1 MTIAAALEREHRHID
16 GCIEAFLDDPDGAVE
31 GLRTGLT
38 ALRRHIYLEEEY
50 LFPPLR
56 AVGLLMPV
64 QVMLM
69 EHGQLWR
76 LTDTLLAAV
85 ETGDRQTATATAREL
100 LELLDRHN
108 SKEEPVIYP
117 HADVDLAPEAAAEL
131 DELIGSDTLPD
142 GWVCERA

>member
-1 MTIAAALEREHRHID
+1 MTIAAALEREHQDID
-16 GCIEAFLDDPDGAVE
+16 GCVEAFLDDPGGATDV
-31 GLRTGLT
+31 LRTGLA
-38 ALRRHIYLEEEY
+38 ALRRHIYLEEAF

-56 AVGLLMPV
+56 AAGLEMPV
-64 QVMLM
+64 QVMLS

-76 LTDTLLAAV
+76 LIDDLLDAV
-85 ETGDRQTATATAREL
+85 DKEGPETAEASARQL

-117 HADVDLAPEAAAEL
+117 RADVDLPPEQA
-131 DELIGSDTLPD
+131 DELGIFIGMGRMPE

>member
-1 MTIAAALEREHRHID
+1 MTIAAALEREHRDID
-16 GCIEAFLDDPDGAVE
+16 GCVEGFLDDPEGAIDV
-31 GLRTGLT
+31 LRTGLA
-38 ALRRHIYLEEEY
+38 ALRRHIYLEEVY

-56 AVGLLMPV
+56 AAGLEMPV
-64 QVMLM
+64 QVMLH

-76 LTDTLLAAV
+76 LIDAILDAV
-85 ETGDRQTATATAREL
+85 ERDALHSAAGSAREL

-117 HADVDLAPEAAAEL
+117 RADADLEPGQA
-131 DELIGSDTLPD
+131 DELGIFIGMGSMPE